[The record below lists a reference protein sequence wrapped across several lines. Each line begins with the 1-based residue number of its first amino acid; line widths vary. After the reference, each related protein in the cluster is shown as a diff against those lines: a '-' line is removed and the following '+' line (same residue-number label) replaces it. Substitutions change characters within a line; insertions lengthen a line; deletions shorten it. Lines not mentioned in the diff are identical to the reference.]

1 MIGYRAVLRL
11 KLFFLV
17 SGVISMCS
25 PNSNIQVSYT
35 FTMIGLIEF
44 TWVHFIDRIPKDL
57 TSGDVYKF
65 QCGLCNES
73 YYGECVTHLN
83 VRIGEHIGILPLT
96 KKQFKPKNISVTDH
110 LLFWK
115 RSPSYDYFNIPMR
128 ENKMFLLELKKSLLI
143 MRDKPSLKRS
153 ITLGPLCLFVR
164 P

>member
-57 TSGDVYKF
+57 TSGDVY
-65 QCGLCNES
+65 
-73 YYGECVTHLN
+73 YGECVTHLN

-128 ENKMFLLELKKSLLI
+128 ENKFFLLELKKSLLI

-164 P
+164 PY